1 LTTQPSAQP
10 AKTPVLAF
18 IPLPSD
24 QEVAD
29 IQTTQATLWRNFEHI
44 SGPGEF
50 GSFEPYV
57 DEFVIARFLQ
67 IEPRRVLEM
76 VRAGEIP
83 GHPIGRT
90 RKTWR
95 FRLSEIDAHFST
107 PKKPVRATMATAVP
121 GTPERKHRG

>member
-1 LTTQPSAQP
+1 MN
-10 AKTPVLAF
+10 
-18 IPLPSD
+18 
-24 QEVAD
+24 
-29 IQTTQATLWRNFEHI
+29 TQATRLVQLPPQRLEILPVLPANAPAPPQAFYQAAR
-44 SGPGEF
+44 PGEF

-76 VRAGEIP
+76 ARAEEIP

-95 FRLSEIDAHFST
+95 FRLSEIDAHFSALR
-107 PKKPVRATMATAVP
+107 KPVRATMAPAVP

>member
-1 LTTQPSAQP
+1 MHT
-10 AKTPVLAF
+10 
-18 IPLPSD
+18 
-24 QEVAD
+24 
-29 IQTTQATLWRNFEHI
+29 QTTAAIHRPPQRFEILPVVSANTSTPQQAI
-44 SGPGEF
+44 YQAAQPGEF

-107 PKKPVRATMATAVP
+107 PRKPVRATMAPAVP

>member
-1 LTTQPSAQP
+1 MNTQVTRLVQLPPQRLEILPFLP
-10 AKTPVLAF
+10 ANAPAPPVA
-18 IPLPSD
+18 IY
-24 QEVAD
+24 
-29 IQTTQATLWRNFEHI
+29 QAAK
-44 SGPGEF
+44 PGEF

-57 DEFVIARFLQ
+57 DEIVIARFLQ

-95 FRLSEIDAHFST
+95 FRLSEIDAHFRT
-107 PKKPVRATMATAVP
+107 PRKPVRATMAPAVP

>member
-1 LTTQPSAQP
+1 MH
-10 AKTPVLAF
+10 
-18 IPLPSD
+18 
-24 QEVAD
+24 
-29 IQTTQATLWRNFEHI
+29 TQATRLVQRPPQRLEILPDLPANTPAPQQSFYQAAR
-44 SGPGEF
+44 PGEF
-50 GSFEPYV
+50 GSFEPFV

-107 PKKPVRATMATAVP
+107 PIKPVRATMAPAVP
-121 GTPERKHRG
+121 GTQERKHLG